1 MRDLSARIANRQSVE
16 GPASKIKMTPVKFEE
31 YVRDWISAN
40 LEVDSAQVLELS
52 HLGMIEGAGGTYKI
66 DVLVKFSILKGARI
80 IVLVECKH
88 LTRPV
93 ERDEMQILLSKL
105 QDVGAH
111 KGIVFSTSGFQAGA
125 LEYAEVH
132 GIAAVEVS
140 RTEFHFRRG
149 FSLGFEF

>member
-66 DVLVKFSILKGARI
+66 DVLVKFSILKGRESSCSSS
-80 IVLVECKH
+80 VS
-88 LTRPV
+88 
-93 ERDEMQILLSKL
+93 ILRAQSSETKCRSYYPNSKMWEHTKESSSPPL
-105 QDVGAH
+105 A
-111 KGIVFSTSGFQAGA
+111 FRLA
-125 LEYAEVH
+125 L
-132 GIAAVEVS
+132 
-140 RTEFHFRRG
+140 
-149 FSLGFEF
+149 